1 MRIAV
6 MGSGGF
12 GGYFGALLARG
23 GADVRFIARGAH
35 LEAMQQ
41 EGLRVE
47 GGPGPFHL
55 ERVRATDD
63 PRRSGRS
70 IL

>member
-6 MGSGGF
+6 VGSGGL
-12 GGYFGALLARG
+12 GGYFGALLAKG

-35 LEAMQQ
+35 LEAMQAD
-41 EGLRVE
+41 GLRVD
-47 GGPGPFHL
+47 GGPDPFHL

-63 PRRSGRS
+63 PE
-70 IL
+70 